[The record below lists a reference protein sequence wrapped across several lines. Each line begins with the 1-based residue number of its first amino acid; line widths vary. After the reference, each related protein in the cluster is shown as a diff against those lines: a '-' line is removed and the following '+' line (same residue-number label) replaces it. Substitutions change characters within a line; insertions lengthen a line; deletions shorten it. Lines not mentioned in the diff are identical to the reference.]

1 MAFNLL
7 KTSAKSWYSEG
18 TLKRSGIGALEPAEL
33 AQSLIPSEWSWR
45 VNCTEPSSLHAH
57 IYAAAETREMGGAVP
72 GDDGGTTEVV
82 RGDGRIRGG
91 TTSSE
96 DEAGG
101 LGPRGAGKLCTLE
114 QKVML
119 LSNQSINGLCWQSQ
133 LCPRTSEQEES
144 SKVT

>member
-1 MAFNLL
+1 MQG
-7 KTSAKSWYSEG
+7 KGQG
-18 TLKRSGIGALEPAEL
+18 TVQGSSSSCRGRCRHRCRGRGGCRQHCHAGA
-33 AQSLIPSEWSWR
+33 
-45 VNCTEPSSLHAH
+45 
-57 IYAAAETREMGGAVP
+57 GAGAGDVVIIVVQVQVQVP

-82 RGDGRIRGG
+82 GEDGRIGGG

-119 LSNQSINGLCWQSQ
+119 LSNQSINGSCQWSQ
-133 LCPRTSEQEES
+133 LCPRTSKQEES